1 MLLREADPERAVTHR
16 PLAPAISNVAQKRAD
31 QWDNLFTEVESTR
44 RRAEKGEPARP
55 TAPARVPTSA
65 IAINPRHAAT
75 SRPPLPVYST
85 TFEGAELN
93 DTTYEEARLRG
104 ASPPPPP
111 PPQPLLEPVRV
122 GRTTAA
128 PLPSL
133 PPLPPRGLATVSVS
147 TARHQ
152 RYDQPEDEYGA
163 PAASSQPPHA
173 TTHRRH
179 RYELQDYEEGE
190 AQQDELVDS
199 YEEVDASQESLLS
212 GEYRMR
218 SSGGSHSS
226 SADSSAD
233 SSAGSGE
240 GSTEHEGQ
248 YKEGDYEAGAEGNNS
263 LHNDS
268 ADYSSGDE
276 EQFGDY
282 PVDAD
287 SYQLYEHDGYGHSG
301 DQGREWAKT
310 VAQQGVDLNDSFAL
324 IQLCYNSGL

>member
-16 PLAPAISNVAQKRAD
+16 PLAPAISNVAQKRD
-31 QWDNLFTEVESTR
+31 DHWDNIFTEVEGTR
-44 RRAEKGEPARP
+44 RRAEKREPARP
-55 TAPARVPTSA
+55 TAPARVPTST

-93 DTTYEEARLRG
+93 DTTYEEARLRS

-111 PPQPLLEPVRV
+111 PPQPLLEPVSV

-128 PLPSL
+128 PLPS
-133 PPLPPRGLATVSVS
+133 LPPRGLATVSVS

-163 PAASSQPPHA
+163 PAVSSHPPHA
-173 TTHRRH
+173 TAHRRH

-199 YEEVDASQESLLS
+199 YEEVGASQESLLS
-212 GEYRMR
+212 GEYSMR
-218 SSGGSHSS
+218 SSAGSHSS
-226 SADSSAD
+226 SAGC
-233 SSAGSGE
+233 SAGSGE
-240 GSTEHEGQ
+240 GSADQ
-248 YKEGDYEAGAEGNNS
+248 DRDYQDGDEAGAEGNNS

-268 ADYSSGDE
+268 ADYSSGAG

-287 SYQLYEHDGYGHSG
+287 GYQDQLHEQEVYGHSA
-301 DQGREWAKT
+301 DQGREWANT

>member
-31 QWDNLFTEVESTR
+31 QWGNLFTEVESTR
-44 RRAEKGEPARP
+44 RQSGNREPSRP
-55 TAPARVPTSA
+55 AAPAKVPTSG
-65 IAINPRHAAT
+65 IAVHSAHAAT
-75 SRPPLPVYST
+75 RPPLPVYPST
-85 TFEGAELN
+85 YEGAELYN
-93 DTTYEEARLRG
+93 TAYEEARLRS

-122 GRTTAA
+122 GRTAAA
-128 PLPSL
+128 PLL
-133 PPLPPRGLATVSVS
+133 PPPRGPTTVSVS

-163 PAASSQPPHA
+163 PAVSSQPLHTA
-173 TTHRRH
+173 THRRH

-212 GEYRMR
+212 GEYSMR

-226 SADSSAD
+226 SAGC
-233 SSAGSGE
+233 SAGSGE
-240 GSTEHEGQ
+240 GSADQDRDYED
-248 YKEGDYEAGAEGNNS
+248 GDEAGAGGDNC
-263 LHNDS
+263 LHNES
-268 ADYSSGDE
+268 VDYSHGDE

-282 PVDAD
+282 PVGAD

>member
-1 MLLREADPERAVTHR
+1 MLLREADLERAVTHR

-44 RRAEKGEPARP
+44 RQSGNRGPSRPA
-55 TAPARVPTSA
+55 APAKVPTSG
-65 IAINPRHAAT
+65 IAVHSAHTAT
-75 SRPPLPVYST
+75 RPPLPVCPT
-85 TFEGAELN
+85 TYDDAELY
-93 DTTYEEARLRG
+93 DTTYEEARPRS

-111 PPQPLLEPVRV
+111 PPQPLLQPVRV
-122 GRTTAA
+122 GRTAA
-128 PLPSL
+128 TPLPSL
-133 PPLPPRGLATVSVS
+133 PPSRGLATMSVS
-147 TARHQ
+147 TAGDL
-152 RYDQPEDEYGA
+152 RYEQPEDEYGA
-163 PAASSQPPHA
+163 PAASSQPPHSA
-173 TTHRRH
+173 THRRH
-179 RYELQDYEEGE
+179 RYELQDYEEDGP
-190 AQQDELVDS
+190 QQNEVVNS
-199 YEEVDASQESLLS
+199 YEEVDVSQESLLS
-212 GEYRMR
+212 GEYSMR

-240 GSTEHEGQ
+240 GSADQ
-248 YKEGDYEAGAEGNNS
+248 DRSYQDGDEAGAGGDNC
-263 LHNDS
+263 LHNES
-268 ADYSSGDE
+268 VDYSHGDE

-310 VAQQGVDLNDSFAL
+310 VAQHGVDLNDSFAL

>member
-16 PLAPAISNVAQKRAD
+16 PLAPAISSVAQKHAV

-44 RRAEKGEPARP
+44 RQSGNREPSRP
-55 TAPARVPTSA
+55 AAPAKVPTSG
-65 IAINPRHAAT
+65 IAVHSAHAAT
-75 SRPPLPVYST
+75 RPPLPVYPT
-85 TFEGAELN
+85 TYDDAELYN
-93 DTTYEEARLRG
+93 TAHEEARLRS

-122 GRTTAA
+122 GRTAAA

-133 PPLPPRGLATVSVS
+133 PPPRGPTTVSVS

-163 PAASSQPPHA
+163 PAVSSQPLHTA
-173 TTHRRH
+173 THRRH

-199 YEEVDASQESLLS
+199 YEEVGASQESQLS
-212 GEYRMR
+212 GEYSMR

-226 SADSSAD
+226 SADSSA
-233 SSAGSGE
+233 GSGE
-240 GSTEHEGQ
+240 GSADQ
-248 YKEGDYEAGAEGNNS
+248 DRDYQDGDEAGAEGNNS

-268 ADYSSGDE
+268 ADYSSGDG

-287 SYQLYEHDGYGHSG
+287 GYQDQLHEQEVYGHSA
-301 DQGREWAKT
+301 DQGREWANT